1 MLGVIDTGPGA
12 MENTNRQPDP
22 NQDGTGRGW
31 ASAELPPWG
40 CFGHEAAGCEMGFPC
55 GCVFHQ
61 AGQVNLHSNCSV
73 LGSVWLILLA
83 FLAIAPISG

>member
-1 MLGVIDTGPGA
+1 MLGVIDTGPEA
-12 MENTNRQPDP
+12 MKNTNRPTGSEP
-22 NQDGTGRGW
+22 GWDGPRVGQCRV
-31 ASAELPPWG
+31 APWG
-40 CFGHEAAGCEMGFPC
+40 CFGQEAAGCEMGFPC
-55 GCVFHQ
+55 GWVFHQ